1 MYSMIC
7 VEWATDHYEDLR
19 EKTIVTCSF
28 PVTLKICSTIVQCY
42 VYTKLE
48 VSMALLFWQN
58 QRHETDRRMD
68 GWGATLNAAWS
79 TGRAA

>member
-1 MYSMIC
+1 MIC

-48 VSMALLFWQN
+48 VSMALLF
-58 QRHETDRRMD
+58 
-68 GWGATLNAAWS
+68 
-79 TGRAA
+79 